1 MNAYPLYNP
10 FKNFQFEK
18 KICFLT
24 GKPLE
29 SIDEEIQV
37 FPTWLMQKFN
47 LQDQAFKML
56 DERINS
62 YKQLKMPCSAE
73 VAEEIE
79 KLDAEFQAAFEGG
92 YEKIKDLPQLTLFQ
106 WISRIVYG
114 VVYCEIQAGVQQQ
127 VLTGEELNFSQVLA
141 HKFKN
146 LHIMMQSLLYPMQF
160 DGTWPFKIHIFKVD
174 NPENHF
180 SYRDEINTLVFSLR
194 MGDFGIVACLQDNGT
209 NAIYHEKVLKDF
221 ENKTLHPIQFEEICA
236 RFFYSAYLFSRLPEY
251 TILNLPDAIYV
262 EAMPLSE
269 MSMKPMFDNWQV
281 KTYGQVVENF
291 WKPWNF
297 TLFEIIKDP
306 DNPISFL
313 YEGKNVSGADGLN
326 PFIENQFELEIPIER
341 SSIDLPLE

>member
-1 MNAYPLYNP
+1 MNAHPLYNP
-10 FKNFQFEK
+10 FKNFEFEK
-18 KICFLT
+18 KICFLS
-24 GKPLE
+24 GKTLD

-56 DERINS
+56 DERIAS

-73 VAEEIE
+73 VAENIEILDE
-79 KLDAEFQAAFEGG
+79 KIREAFENG
-92 YEKIKDLPQLTLFQ
+92 YEEVKNLTQLELFQ
-106 WISRIVYG
+106 WISRLVYG

-127 VLTGEELNFSQVLA
+127 VMTGEPINFSQVLA
-141 HKFKN
+141 QKFKN
-146 LHIMMQSLLYPMQF
+146 LHIMMQSLIYPMQF
-160 DGTWPFKIHIFKVD
+160 DGSSPFKIHVFPVD

-194 MGDFGIVACLQDNGT
+194 MQNFGIVASLQDNGT

-221 ENKTLHPIQFEEICA
+221 EGKILHPIQFEEICG

-251 TILNLPDAIYV
+251 TVLNLPDAIYI

-281 KTYGQVVENF
+281 KTYGQVLENF

-306 DNPISFL
+306 ENPMSYL
-313 YEGKNVSGADGLN
+313 YTGKNTSGADGLN
-326 PFIENQFELEIPIER
+326 PFIEDPFVDEIPLYKD
-341 SSIDLPLE
+341 SIQLPLE